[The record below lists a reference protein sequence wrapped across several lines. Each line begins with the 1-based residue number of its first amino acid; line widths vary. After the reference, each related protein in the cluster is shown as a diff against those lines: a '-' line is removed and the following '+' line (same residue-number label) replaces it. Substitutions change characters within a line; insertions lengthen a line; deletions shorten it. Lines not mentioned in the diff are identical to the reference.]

1 MYINEIFVQR
11 ASAED
16 PGRNDGGG
24 SLWSDPAMDSHFLP
38 VKNGDNIKLIAHSR
52 NGVSFIFYPPIK

>member
-16 PGRNDGGG
+16 PLRNDGG

-38 VKNGDNIKLIAHSR
+38 VKKGDIIKITEHSR
-52 NGVSFIFYPPIK
+52 DGVSFTFYPSIK